1 MKKNQ
6 RYLKKRYRAK
16 SSSLKEEKYF
26 EEKAESKEIIVKK
39 ENEKEKA
46 KNMMKMCLNNYIK
59 CVSEEKRE
67 INSNSIEQL
76 KKMQYDIGI
85 EIQKL
90 EEENAFESQN
100 NPKQNRRKKRY

>member
-1 MKKNQ
+1 MKE
-6 RYLKKRYRAK
+6 LK
-16 SSSLKEEKYF
+16 
-26 EEKAESKEIIVKK
+26 
-39 ENEKEKA
+39 
-46 KNMMKMCLNNYIK
+46 
-59 CVSEEKRE
+59 EEKRE